1 MARRTKTQKIE
12 VEVEEA
18 LEKAMDFDFEKSS
31 FEDLA
36 ADSAESLIDLDDL
49 AQQIA
54 AASEETASEKKRS
67 APDAPVVDESVAAQ
81 LFNNVPPELLSPTG
95 GTVRDSLVSTRM
107 IPAND
112 DQNKL
117 RINQLLRSQPYLRQY
132 WSTTAL
138 SAIWAL
144 GGVLTAS
151 HLSPNGIGSLSSVG
165 TFLSTST
172 GAGVL
177 AGTALP
183 IFMFWG
189 LAQLTKRA
197 KELQAVVK
205 SMAETALQ
213 LSAPKAT
220 PEAPVQELAKSV
232 REEVAAM
239 EDGIGRTLAR
249 AAELE
254 ALVHG
259 EVQNLERAYAENE
272 TRIHK
277 LINELSDE
285 REAIQCHADRVKL
298 SLRDTRD
305 ELSQQFGMMT
315 SDLKANVENLSITLS
330 KTFEEKSGVIFAHI
344 DESGQEIA
352 NKIVNKLEATVD
364 EVKNTNQR
372 LFENLGEHFEQTK
385 QRFDRSSVELVNR
398 FKDSLNEAEN
408 HAEEISSRLEKST
421 EATIS
426 RFDEKFQRI
435 DDALADRSNSTIN
448 YFEEKLANLSETTD
462 DVIAKVDRRFDEFH
476 ALIEDREEKS
486 LQAVD
491 TRISNINT
499 TANNV
504 IEALD
509 GRFAAL
515 DSAIEQR
522 SQNTL
527 SQFEEHLKVLNH
539 RSGEMTD
546 KFDLTAKDTIG
557 TFEKHFV
564 RLDETLGA
572 KTRSAINNFFDRAE
586 SLEQNTEKLASLL
599 DLRAN
604 QINDNLKERT
614 LEISQTL
621 IGGSDNFIANMD
633 EHKNKFQADIE
644 KVEDS
649 LQSIFS
655 EKSDNMV
662 LRLSQGRDL
671 LYNVMQEQTSR
682 VTDTVKQQVD
692 ILSKHLTGI
701 ENVLVERVN
710 AINTQANAHVEQ
722 IDTRAAVLQTAI
734 DKSFETV
741 KEVIDT
747 QSANI
752 DARAEALRDSLT
764 VNSSGLNEVLNNQ
777 TRVLEQRIER
787 INELISQ
794 GNVQFGDA
802 INKQVTEFER
812 VFIDNGAIIQTS
824 FDDHLKTLKAHTE
837 LLQNALDQS
846 NELRAAVETKKA
858 DIDEAFKS
866 QISVIE
872 ERTDTMQRALENG
885 VGNVRESLE
894 QSAVGLAAALRDRIV
909 EAASSF
915 SMEAKNAGV
924 IVDQLGGKL
933 NATISQFED
942 ELNNVQTGL
951 DARLADRNRLIR
963 EAIDVLDKNLSD
975 RMDAIGHKITEI
987 NESGSNAITAQ
998 FENLNTVTQYVYKL
1012 ANESTQS
1019 FTSVA
1024 QQLGEQLKNVAEQTQ
1039 TSWINENQRL
1049 VNTIAEKTN
1058 ETIQAVHSLGG
1069 SLNEDAN
1076 QILEQMNRSVNNI
1089 HEGTEML
1096 MSGVQKIDGHF
1107 SAIANSFHNNA
1118 EKISE
1123 NISAASTMLTG
1134 NINTL
1139 RGVSEQSMG
1148 QFSNLTNNFN
1158 QHAQLLT
1165 NAAQLLDGTLNSF
1178 GLKLE
1183 EKQNA
1188 IYSLASGLN
1197 EKSTEIEQSIA
1208 HFERA
1213 IINALNNTQSAAK
1226 QSTYELRKE
1235 LAALVS
1241 DAAHRFAGATEQLR
1255 QSTSEI
1261 RAELSQTTS
1270 DIKESVRAIPGQAKE
1285 STAAVRQAVTEQ
1297 VKALK
1302 DLANIV
1308 QMSGRVTDVAHPN
1321 TAMKVQP
1328 NRNSTLE
1335 TETTNAKR
1343 KLDTASVAAVKPSWV
1358 SDLLA
1363 RASKSEVRNEESA
1376 ALAEKVRDTTTLQR
1390 NEAKNSESLSSLAGK
1405 IVRGINNRAL
1415 IALWNSYRRGQKN
1428 ILEERLYTAEGQN
1441 ILNNIRL
1448 RYRGDA
1454 DFQRTANQYIADF
1467 EKLLRDVSRK
1477 PNGVTTVRD
1486 YLTSDTGKVYTMLA
1500 HASGRIN

>member
-18 LEKAMDFDFEKSS
+18 LEKAMDFDFDKSS

-36 ADSAESLIDLDDL
+36 AEDADSLIDLDDL

-67 APDAPVVDESVAAQ
+67 TPDAPVVDESVAAQ

-95 GTVRDSLVSTRM
+95 GTVRDSLVSARM
-107 IPAND
+107 KPAND
-112 DQNKL
+112 DQNKS
-117 RINQLLRSQPYLRQY
+117 RAHQILRSKPYSRLY

-138 SAIWAL
+138 SAIWAI
-144 GGVLTAS
+144 GGVITAS
-151 HLSPNGIGSLSSVG
+151 HISPNGIRSLSSIG
-165 TFLSTST
+165 SFLSTTT

-183 IFMFWG
+183 ILMFWG
-189 LAQLTKRA
+189 FAQLTKRA
-197 KELQAVVK
+197 KELQSVVK

-213 LSAPKAT
+213 LSAPKQT
-220 PEAPVQELAKSV
+220 PETPVHELAKSV

-285 REAIQCHADRVKL
+285 REAIQGHADRVKMTL
-298 SLRDTRD
+298 HNSRD
-305 ELSQQFGMMT
+305 ELSQQFGVIT

-330 KTFEEKSGVIFAHI
+330 KTFEEKSGVIFDHI
-344 DESGQEIA
+344 DKSGQEIA
-352 NKIVNKLEATVD
+352 DKIVNKLEATVN
-364 EVKNTNQR
+364 EVTNTNQR
-372 LFENLGEHFEQTK
+372 LFGNLSEHFEQTK
-385 QRFDRSSVELVNR
+385 QRFNTSSVELVNQ
-398 FKDSLNEAEN
+398 FKDSLNEAE
-408 HAEEISSRLEKST
+408 HQAEEISRRLGQSADT
-421 EATIS
+421 TIS
-426 RFDEKFQRI
+426 RFDQKFQSI
-435 DDALADRSNSTIN
+435 DDALADRSNNTIN
-448 YFEEKLANLSETTD
+448 NFEEKLANLSELTH
-462 DVIAKVDRRFDEFH
+462 DVMAKVDKKLDAFNASMEERD
-476 ALIEDREEKS
+476 EKS
-486 LQAVD
+486 LQIVE
-491 TRISNINT
+491 TRLSNLNT

-509 GRFAAL
+509 SRFATL
-515 DSAIEQR
+515 DTAIEQR
-522 SQNTL
+522 SRNTL
-527 SQFEEHLKVLNH
+527 SQFEGNLTVLNQ
-539 RSGEMTD
+539 RSAEMTD
-546 KFDLTAKDTIG
+546 KFDLTAQDTINV
-557 TFEKHFV
+557 FEKQV
-564 RLDETLGA
+564 SRLDETLGVQ
-572 KTRSAINNFFDRAE
+572 TRTAINNFFERAQI
-586 SLEQNTEKLASLL
+586 LEQNTEKLASLL
-599 DLRAN
+599 DVRAS

-633 EHKNKFQADIE
+633 EHRNKFQADIA

-649 LQSIFS
+649 LQSMLS
-655 EKSDNMV
+655 EKSENMV
-662 LRLSQGRDL
+662 LQLSRGRDL
-671 LYNVMQEQTSR
+671 LYTVMQDQTSH
-682 VTDTVKQQVD
+682 VTDTVKQQIDV
-692 ILSKHLTGI
+692 LSNHLTGI

-710 AINTQANAHVEQ
+710 AINTQANFHVEQ

-741 KEVIDT
+741 KEVIDI

-787 INELISQ
+787 INELIEQ

-824 FDDHLKTLKAHTE
+824 FEDHLKTLKAHTE

-846 NELRAAVETKKA
+846 DELRAAVEVKKA

-924 IVDQLGGKL
+924 IVDEIGSKL

-942 ELNNVQTGL
+942 NLNNAQTGL
-951 DARLADRNRLIR
+951 DTRLADRKHLIMQS
-963 EAIDVLDKNLSD
+963 IDILEKNLSE

-998 FENLNTVTQYVYKL
+998 FEHLNTVTQNVYHL

-1024 QQLGEQLKNVAEQTQ
+1024 QQLGEQLKNVAEETQ
-1039 TSWINENQRL
+1039 TNWINENQRL

-1058 ETIQAVHSLGG
+1058 ETIQAVQSLGG

-1076 QILEQMNRSVNNI
+1076 QILDQMNRSVNNI

-1139 RGVSEQSMG
+1139 RGVTEQSMG
-1148 QFSNLTNNFN
+1148 QFSNITNNFN

-1197 EKSTEIEQSIA
+1197 EKSNEIEQSISQ
-1208 HFERA
+1208 FETA
-1213 IINALNNTQSAAK
+1213 IVAALNNTQSAAK

-1308 QMSGRVTDVAHPN
+1308 QMSGRVTDVAVPT

-1328 NRNSTLE
+1328 TRNSAKEAE
-1335 TETTNAKR
+1335 TRNDKR
-1343 KLDTASVAAVKPSWV
+1343 SFETASAASVKSGWV

-1363 RASKSEVRNEESA
+1363 RASKNEVRNEESA
-1376 ALAEKVRDTTTLQR
+1376 AVTERVRDTTSPR
-1390 NEAKNSESLSSLAGK
+1390 SETTSSDSLTSLAGK
-1405 IVRGINNRAL
+1405 IVRGINDGAL
-1415 IALWNSYRRGQKN
+1415 AVLWNNYRRGQKN
-1428 ILEERLYTAEGQN
+1428 ILEERLYTVEGQN
-1441 ILNNIRL
+1441 ILNNIRR
-1448 RYRGDA
+1448 RYRVDA
-1454 DFQRTANQYIADF
+1454 EFKRTANQYIADF
-1467 EKLLRDVSRK
+1467 EKLLRDVSRR
-1477 PNGVTTVRD
+1477 PNSVTTVRE
-1486 YLTSDTGKVYTMLA
+1486 YLTSETGKVYTMLA
-1500 HASGRIN
+1500 HASGRIH